1 MRISRLLPL
10 VLPLAVAAAGLG
22 GAAPAPPV
30 DFSGTWVLDPAR
42 SVLPRANGSPAV
54 EPEVA
59 GQPLTLVLVQ
69 NAEALTITREG
80 RRGTSTV
87 VLAFD
92 GREMDTTGPR
102 GGTLKVRSRW
112 QGSVLVSE
120 GRQEME
126 TPRGP
131 LTVTLREERSLSAD
145 GQTLTVKTVTRGP
158 RGETSRTMVFRKQAP

>member
-1 MRISRLLPL
+1 MITALT
-10 VLPLAVAAAGLG
+10 LALALAAA
-22 GAAPAPPV
+22 PV
-30 DFSGTWVLDPAR
+30 DMSGTWILDPSR
-42 SVLPRANGSPAV
+42 SELPRAAASATPPDAADA
-54 EPEVA
+54 A

-102 GGTLKVRSRW
+102 GGSLTMRSSW
-112 QGSVLVSE
+112 QGTTLVSE

-126 TPRGP
+126 TPKGR
-131 LTVTLREERSLSAD
+131 VSVDIREERSLSAD
-145 GQTLTVKTVTRGP
+145 GQTLTVKSITRGP
-158 RGETSRTMVFRKQAP
+158 RGETSRTMVFRKKAS